1 MSSSLLISKETH
13 AGKMYIMDFGK
24 KKKIYLTLLFLLQ
37 KCSNTY
43 MDFYVRPFNNC
54 MTTTEK
60 LIF

>member
-1 MSSSLLISKETH
+1 
-13 AGKMYIMDFGK
+13 MYIMDFGK
-24 KKKIYLTLLFLLQ
+24 KKKNLQYLTLLLLLQ

-60 LIF
+60 LIFFFKNTVKQ

>member
-1 MSSSLLISKETH
+1 
-13 AGKMYIMDFGK
+13 MYIMDLGYFGK
-24 KKKIYLTLLFLLQ
+24 KKKIYLTLLLLLQ

-60 LIF
+60 LIFFFFFFKNTVKQ